1 VFQKNFENLS
11 TFAKG
16 IIKHQVAYFFGTRC
30 SYNGGPLES
39 HTWSIDT
46 RRFQ

>member
-16 IIKHQVAYFFGTRC
+16 IIKHQVAYFFWNTV
-30 SYNGGPLES
+30 
-39 HTWSIDT
+39 
-46 RRFQ
+46 